1 MSDNT
6 SNLLLGLFMRHDF
19 WESNN
24 LLIGEDY
31 FEAESKKIYK
41 VISDAHSK
49 YARDLT
55 IEEVEALL
63 WSNNPLLTASQK
75 SMYVKLLQSI
85 KPVIG
90 PDVAEEVLR
99 ASFREHMG
107 QTVAQIGMN
116 LIDGQEVDLSRLR
129 DLVDKYEGGFI
140 PDREL
145 DVLSTEFDDILEYNN
160 EKLPWTFNLSNLDGM
175 IPGIGPGNFG
185 IVFAL
190 VESGKSAFGISLC
203 FGPDG
208 FAEQGAR
215 VLYIANEEPAE
226 ATRFRAVMSHTGFDE
241 QRLLTN
247 RHAASD
253 MWRRIK
259 DNVLFHET
267 TEIRQLE
274 ALVKKHQPDIVV
286 IDQMDKLNINGQFAR
301 DDLKLSEIYRRGR
314 EIAKKNDCSVVAVTQ
329 ADASADGRTSLRF
342 TQMSGSKIG
351 KPAEADYVIGLGKEA
366 TDNGQDNF
374 LRYLTVSK
382 NKIGGRHGRCIVK
395 IAPQI
400 SRYHL

>member
-1 MSDNT
+1 MSDNK
-6 SNLLLGLFMRHDF
+6 SNLLHGLFMRQDF

-24 LLIGEDY
+24 LMIGEDN

-75 SMYVKLLQSI
+75 AMYVKLLQSI

-145 DVLSTEFDDILEYNN
+145 DVLSAEFHDILEYNN

-241 QRLLTN
+241 QR
-247 RHAASD
+247 
-253 MWRRIK
+253 
-259 DNVLFHET
+259 
-267 TEIRQLE
+267 
-274 ALVKKHQPDIVV
+274 
-286 IDQMDKLNINGQFAR
+286 
-301 DDLKLSEIYRRGR
+301 
-314 EIAKKNDCSVVAVTQ
+314 
-329 ADASADGRTSLRF
+329 
-342 TQMSGSKIG
+342 
-351 KPAEADYVIGLGKEA
+351 
-366 TDNGQDNF
+366 
-374 LRYLTVSK
+374 
-382 NKIGGRHGRCIVK
+382 
-395 IAPQI
+395 
-400 SRYHL
+400 

>member
-6 SNLLLGLFMRHDF
+6 SNLLLGLFLRHDF
-19 WESNN
+19 WESNH
-24 LLIGEDY
+24 LLMGENY
-31 FEAESKKIYK
+31 FEAESKKIYG
-41 VISDAHSK
+41 VMSDAHKK
-49 YARDLT
+49 YERDLT
-55 IEEVEALL
+55 LPEVEALL
-63 WSNNPLLTASQK
+63 WANNPMLTASQRA
-75 SMYVKLLQSI
+75 MYVKILETI

-90 PDVAEEVLR
+90 PDVAEEVIK
-99 ASFREHMG
+99 ASFREQMG
-107 QTVAQIGMN
+107 QTVAQIGMD
-116 LIDGQEVDLSRLR
+116 LIEGEEVDLSKLR
-129 DLVDKYEGGFI
+129 EIVDKYEGGFI

-145 DVLSTEFDDILEYNN
+145 EVLSTEFDDILEYNRD
-160 EKLPWTFNLSNLDGM
+160 KLPWTFNIDNLNNM

-203 FGPDG
+203 FGPNG

-226 ATRFRAVMSHTGFDE
+226 ATRFRAVMSNTGFDE
-241 QRLLTN
+241 QRLLSN

-274 ALVKKHQPDIVV
+274 GLVKKHRPDIVV
-286 IDQMDKLNINGQFAR
+286 IDQMDKLNINGSYAR

-314 EIAKKNDCSVVAVTQ
+314 EIAKKNDCSVIAVTQ

-351 KPAEADYVIGLGKEA
+351 KPAEADYIIGLGKEA
-366 TDNGQDNF
+366 TDNGQDNY

-382 NKIGGRHGRCIVK
+382 NKIGGRHGRAIVK
-395 IAPQI
+395 IQPEV
-400 SRYHL
+400 SRYHD